1 MSQSCNRIK
10 TLHLNGEDAINLA
23 HTLFS
28 PTKEEIA
35 ERKRLREE
43 RDKQIKIRRTK
54 TGFNAEIEGLRI

>member
-1 MSQSCNRIK
+1 MTQNSNRIE
-10 TLHLNGEDAINLA
+10 TLYLNGKDAIKLA
-23 HTLFS
+23 HTFFS

-54 TGFNAEIEGLRI
+54 TGFDAEIEELKI